1 MNESLLFT
9 PIKINSM
16 TLPNRTIMA
25 PMVTNYA
32 APDGTVTDKLINYHV
47 ARAKGGVG
55 LQIVEATY
63 MDPSGSSYIR
73 GLGCSDDY
81 MIPGLKRLTDAVH
94 DAGGHIAIQ
103 LQHGGQVAKP
113 EFSKQAT
120 MVPSYIPGVTPYD
133 DTHVMTKDDIDY
145 IVRKYAEAAA
155 RAKKAGFDAV
165 EIHGAHGYLIL
176 RFLSPYSNRR
186 TDEYGGSLENRMRF
200 CKEIVEAVR
209 EATGPDY
216 PIILRLSIDE
226 LFDEGL
232 QLEEGAQIAKEMVK
246 SGVDLINA
254 SACTLETIYMS
265 TPPPNMEFGWNAHRA
280 KVVKDALDGAAPL
293 SIVGR
298 VHTRAIAER
307 ILNSG
312 QADMVTIG
320 RALIADPDLINKWQ
334 KNLEKDV
341 IRCLS
346 CNEGCIWPMAQ
357 RQPVKCAINPRVGSE
372 AMYGHEKAKKAKKVV
387 IIGGGIAGMSAALCA
402 AERGHDVTLFEK
414 SDKLGG
420 LLNAAAVPPHRQ
432 GFKTLMKYYENKLAD
447 ANVKLRLGEAATT
460 ENVTALKPDVTILA
474 SGSRP
479 IVPSFC
485 QGAKFLT
492 AEDVL
497 AGAPTGQKVLV
508 VGGGLVGSET
518 AEYLAAQ
525 GKDVTILEL
534 RDELAIDM
542 EPRHRRF
549 ILLNLKEMG
558 VKPLLNREVLE
569 MGDGQIKV
577 RDKHKREQWISG
589 FDDIVLAL
597 GYRADNSLLPEL
609 QDAGLEVS
617 VVGDSAKVGKV
628 MNAVHDGF
636 KTAWNI

>member
-1 MNESLLFT
+1 MKESLLFK

-16 TLPNRTIMA
+16 TLPNRTVMA

-94 DAGGHIAIQ
+94 KVGGHIALQ

-120 MVPSYIPGVTPYD
+120 MVPSFIPGVTPYD
-133 DTHVMTKDDIDY
+133 DTHEMTKEDIDY
-145 IVRKYAEAAA
+145 IVKKYAEAAA

-186 TDEYGGSLENRMRF
+186 TDEYGGSLENRMSF

-209 EATGPDY
+209 EATGPEY

-232 QLEEGAQIAKEMVK
+232 QLEEGAEIAKEMVK
-246 SGVDLINA
+246 CGVDMING

-265 TPPPNMEFGWNAHRA
+265 TPPPNMDFGWNAHRA
-280 KVVKDALDGAAPL
+280 KVVKDALNGTAPL

-298 VHTRAIAER
+298 IHSRAIAEK
-307 ILNSG
+307 ILENG

-320 RALIADPDLINKWQ
+320 RALIADPELVNKWQ

-372 AMYGHEKAKKAKKVV
+372 AVYGDEKAKEAKKVV

-402 AERGHDVTLFEK
+402 AERGHDVTLIEK

-420 LLNAAAVPPHRQ
+420 LLNVATVPPHRHV
-432 GFKTLMKYYENKLAD
+432 FKSLMKYYENKLPEAG
-447 ANVKLRLGEAATT
+447 VKVKLGEAATA
-460 ENVTALKPDVTILA
+460 EKIAAMQPDVTLLA
-474 SGSRP
+474 TGSKP

-485 QGAKFLT
+485 KDAKVLT
-492 AEDVL
+492 AQDVL
-497 AGAPTGQKVLV
+497 EGAPTGKKVLV

-518 AEYLAAQ
+518 AEYLASQ
-525 GKDVTILEL
+525 GKDVSILEL
-534 RDELAIDM
+534 RGELAIDM

-569 MGDGQIKV
+569 MKDGAIKV
-577 RDKHKREQWISG
+577 RDKFKREQWLTG
-589 FDDIVLAL
+589 FDDIILAL
-597 GYRADNSLLPEL
+597 GYRSDNSLLPEL

-617 VVGDSAKVGKV
+617 VIGDSAKVGKV
-628 MNAVHDGF
+628 MGAVHDGF
-636 KTAWNI
+636 KTAWDI

>member
-1 MNESLLFT
+1 MKESLLFK

-63 MDPSGSSYIR
+63 MDPSGSSYVR

-94 DAGGHIAIQ
+94 AAGGHIALQ

-113 EFSKQAT
+113 EFSRQAT

-133 DTHVMTKDDIDY
+133 DTHEMTREDIDY

-155 RAKKAGFDAV
+155 RARKAGFDAV

-176 RFLSPYSNRR
+176 RFLSPFSNRR
-186 TDEYGGSLENRMRF
+186 TDEYGGSLANRMRF
-200 CKEIVEAVR
+200 CKEIVQAVR

-232 QLEEGAQIAKEMVK
+232 PLEEGAEIAKEMVK
-246 SGVDLINA
+246 AGVDLING

-265 TPPPNMEFGWNAHRA
+265 TPPPNMDFGWNAHRA
-280 KVVKDALDGAAPL
+280 KVVRDALDGAAPL

-298 VHTRAIAER
+298 IHSRAIAEK
-307 ILNSG
+307 ILENG

-320 RALIADPDLINKWQ
+320 RALIADPDLVNKWR

-372 AMYGHEKAKKAKKVV
+372 AVYVEEKAREPRKVV
-387 IIGGGIAGMSAALCA
+387 VIGGGIAGMAAALCA
-402 AERGHDVTLFEK
+402 AQRGHDVTLFEK

-420 LLNAAAVPPHRQ
+420 LLNVAAVPPHRHV
-432 GFKTLMKYYENKLAD
+432 FKPLMKYYENKLPEAG
-447 ANVKLRLGEAATT
+447 VKIRLGEAATA
-460 ENVTALKPDVTILA
+460 EKVAALKPDVTLLA
-474 SGSRP
+474 TGSKP
-479 IVPSFC
+479 IVPGFC
-485 QGAKFLT
+485 KDAKVLT
-492 AEDVL
+492 AQDVL
-497 AGAPTGQKVLV
+497 EGAPTGKKVLV

-525 GKDVTILEL
+525 GKEVTVLEL

-569 MGDGQIKV
+569 LKDGVIKV
-577 RDKHKREQWISG
+577 RDKFKREQTLDG

-597 GYRADNSLLPEL
+597 GYRSDNSLLPEL

-617 VVGDSAKVGKV
+617 VIGDSAKVGKV
-628 MNAVHDGF
+628 MGAVHDGF

>member
-1 MNESLLFT
+1 MKESLLFT

-63 MDPSGSSYIR
+63 MDPSGSSYVR
-73 GLGCSDDY
+73 GLGCSDDA

-94 DAGGHIAIQ
+94 AAGGHIALQ

-113 EFSKQAT
+113 EFSRQAT

-133 DTHVMTKDDIDY
+133 DTHEMTREDIDY

-176 RFLSPYSNRR
+176 RFLSPFSNRR

-200 CKEIVEAVR
+200 CKEIVQAVR

-232 QLEEGAQIAKEMVK
+232 QLEEGAEIAKEMVK
-246 SGVDLINA
+246 AGVDLING

-265 TPPPNMEFGWNAHRA
+265 TPPPNMDYGWNAHRA
-280 KVVKDALDGAAPL
+280 KVVRDALDGAAPL

-298 VHTRAIAER
+298 IHSRAIAEK
-307 ILNSG
+307 ILENG

-334 KNLEKDV
+334 QNLEKDV

-372 AMYGHEKAKKAKKVV
+372 AVYVEEKAAEPKKVV
-387 IIGGGIAGMSAALCA
+387 VIGGGIAGMAAALCA
-402 AERGHDVTLFEK
+402 AQRGHDVTLFEK
-414 SDKLGG
+414 SGKLGG
-420 LLNAAAVPPHRQ
+420 LLNVAAVPPHRHV
-432 GFKTLMKYYENKLAD
+432 FKPLMKYYENKLPEAG
-447 ANVKLRLGEAATT
+447 VKIRLGEAATA
-460 ENVTALKPDVTILA
+460 EKVVALRPDVTLLA
-474 SGSRP
+474 TGSKP
-479 IVPSFC
+479 IVPGFC
-485 QGAKFLT
+485 KDAKVLT
-492 AEDVL
+492 AQDVL
-497 AGAPTGQKVLV
+497 EGAPTGKKVLV

-569 MGDGQIKV
+569 LKDGVIKV
-577 RDKHKREQWISG
+577 RDKFKREQTLDG
-589 FDDIVLAL
+589 FDDIILAL
-597 GYRADNSLLPEL
+597 GYRSDNALLPEL
-609 QDAGLEVS
+609 LDAGLEVS
-617 VVGDSAKVGKV
+617 VIGDSAKVGKV
-628 MNAVHDGF
+628 MGAVHDGF